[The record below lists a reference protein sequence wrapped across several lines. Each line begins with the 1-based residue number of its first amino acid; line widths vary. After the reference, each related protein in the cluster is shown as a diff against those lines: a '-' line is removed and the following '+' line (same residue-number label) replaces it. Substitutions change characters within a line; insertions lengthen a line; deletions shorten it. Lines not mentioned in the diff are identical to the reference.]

1 MAEQNQTITQTQQTL
16 DPDILVQI
24 KDLRTYF
31 YLAEG
36 VVHAVDGV
44 NMTMRRQE
52 TLGIV
57 GESGCGKSISAYS
70 MLRLVPSPGKI
81 VGGDILFNRTPKT
94 GNTNQVETINL
105 TKLDPNGKEIRSIRG
120 NYISMVFQEPMTAM
134 SPVRTVGQQI
144 GEAIMLHQKVSK
156 EEARNQTIE
165 ILRRVRMANP
175 ERVVDDYPF
184 QLSGGMRQRAV
195 IAMALS
201 CRPSLLIAD
210 EPTTALD
217 VTTEAQILNLM
228 RDLRDEF
235 GMAIMYITH
244 NLGVIAE
251 MADNVAV
258 MYMGRVV
265 EQTDVNSIF
274 YNPLHPYTQGLLQSI
289 PQLSDAVTR
298 SEHQR
303 LQVIKGMVPDPYSR
317 LKGCPF
323 HPRCPKF
330 IAGVCDELEPAPLTP
345 EPGHMVRCHLYN

>member
-1 MAEQNQTITQTQQTL
+1 MPYARTDVAKQKENV
-16 DPDILVQI
+16 LVEI
-24 KDLRTYF
+24 KGLRTYF
-31 YLAEG
+31 HLAEG
-36 VVHAVDGV
+36 VVQAVDGV
-44 NMTMRRQE
+44 DLTIHRSE

-70 MLRLVPSPGKI
+70 MLRLVSPPGKI
-81 VGGDILFNRTPKT
+81 EGGEILFHKTPK
-94 GNTNQVETINL
+94 GEYSGQAEMVNM
-105 TKLDPNGKEIRSIRG
+105 TKLNPGGPEIRHMRG

-144 GEAIMLHQKVSK
+144 IEAIILHQKVSK
-156 EEARNQTIE
+156 EEARRQAIE
-165 ILRRVRMANP
+165 MLGRVRMSNP

-195 IAMALS
+195 IAMALC

-228 RDLRDEF
+228 RDLQQEF

-274 YNPLHPYTQGLLQSI
+274 FNPQHPYTQGLLQSI
-289 PQLSDAVTR
+289 PQLSDAVAK
-298 SEHQR
+298 SEHKR

-330 IAGVCDELEPAPLTP
+330 MSGICDEIEPQPIYTDAN
-345 EPGHMVRCHLYN
+345 HMVRCHLYG

>member
-1 MAEQNQTITQTQQTL
+1 MSKQEENL
-16 DPDILVQI
+16 LLEI
-24 KDLRTYF
+24 KGLRTYF
-31 YLAEG
+31 HLAEG

-44 NMTMRRQE
+44 DLVMHRNE

-70 MLRLVPSPGKI
+70 TLRLVSPPGKI
-81 VGGDILFNRTPKT
+81 ESGEILYYKRPKNDST
-94 GNTNQVETINL
+94 AQVEVVNI
-105 TKLDPNGKEIRSIRG
+105 TKLDPGGADIRHIRG
-120 NYISMVFQEPMTAM
+120 NHISMVFQEPMTAM

-144 GEAIMLHQKVSK
+144 MEAIILHQKVTK
-156 EEARNQTIE
+156 AEARAQTIE
-165 ILRRVRMANP
+165 MLRRVRMSNP

-195 IAMALS
+195 IAMALC

-228 RDLRDEF
+228 KDLQQEF

-251 MADNVAV
+251 MASNVAV
-258 MYMGRVV
+258 MYMGKVV
-265 EQTDVNSIF
+265 EKTDVQTIF
-274 YNPLHPYTQGLLQSI
+274 FNPQHPYTQGLLQSI

-298 SEHQR
+298 NEHKR
-303 LQVIKGMVPDPYSR
+303 LQTIKGMVPDPYSR
-317 LKGCPF
+317 FKGCPF
-323 HPRCPKF
+323 QPRCPKA
-330 IAGVCDELEPAPLTP
+330 IPGVCDEKEPENVQTAENHT
-345 EPGHMVRCHLYN
+345 VRCHLYT

>member
-1 MAEQNQTITQTQQTL
+1 MPEQIMNEQDQNVL
-16 DPDILVQI
+16 LQI
-24 KDLRTYF
+24 KGLRTYF
-31 YLAEG
+31 HLAEG
-36 VVHAVDGV
+36 VVRAVDGV
-44 NMTMRRQE
+44 DLTIHRKE

-70 MLRLVPSPGKI
+70 TLRLVPPPGKI
-81 VGGDILFNRTPKT
+81 EAGDIIFHKKPKSDDRAQT
-94 GNTNQVETINL
+94 EVINL
-105 TKLDPNGKEIRSIRG
+105 TNLDPNGEDIRHIRG
-120 NYISMVFQEPMTAM
+120 NYISMIFQEPMSAM

-144 GEAIMLHQKVSK
+144 MEAIILHQKVSK
-156 EEARNQTIE
+156 AEARNQTIE
-165 ILRRVRMANP
+165 VLRRVRMANP

-228 RDLRDEF
+228 RDLQDEF
-235 GMAIMYITH
+235 GMAIQYITH

-258 MYMGRVV
+258 MYLGRVV
-265 EQTDVNSIF
+265 EQTSVESIF

-289 PQLSDAVTR
+289 PQLSDAVLR

-303 LQVIKGMVPDPYSR
+303 LDVIKGMVPDPYSR

-330 IAGVCDELEPAPLTP
+330 IGGVCDEVEPNQTQP
-345 EPGHMVRCHLYN
+345 EPGHLVRCHLYN

>member
-1 MAEQNQTITQTQQTL
+1 MPEKSNANQQNNVL
-16 DPDILVQI
+16 LEI
-24 KDLRTYF
+24 KGLRTYF
-31 YLAEG
+31 HLAEG
-36 VVHAVDGV
+36 TVRAVDGV
-44 NMTMRRQE
+44 DLTIHRNE

-70 MLRLVPSPGKI
+70 TLRLIYPPGKI
-81 VGGDILFNRTPKT
+81 EAGDIFFHKIPKS
-94 GNTNQVETINL
+94 GNTSQEEVINL
-105 TKLDPNGKEIRSIRG
+105 TKLDQNGPEIRDIRG

-144 GEAIMLHQKVSK
+144 MEAVMLHHDISK
-156 EEARNQTIE
+156 AEARAQTIE
-165 ILRRVRMANP
+165 MLRRVRMANP

-195 IAMALS
+195 IAMALI

-228 RDLRDEF
+228 RDLQEEF
-235 GMAIMYITH
+235 NMSIQYITH

-289 PQLSDAVTR
+289 PQLSDAIQR
-298 SEHQR
+298 SEHKR
-303 LQVIKGMVPDPYSR
+303 LEVIKGMVPDPYAR

-330 IAGVCDELEPAPLTP
+330 IPDVCDEVEPAPLNP
-345 EPGHMVRCHLYN
+345 SQGHMVRCHLYA